1 MIEFE
6 SKEELSEF
14 LYLELL
20 TGILPV
26 NGKYII
32 SDGLEQYIK
41 KWDPRINQKSVIP
54 LALIDEI
61 KAKIV
66 DGLVDIFYDN
76 PYTQDGRRRTRVT
89 IRRPSGDSVT
99 ISTFTLKAT
108 QILSKF
114 IKDSPEE
121 LDNLVAGTLGYY
133 KENKGWSKIISNYFE
148 EGIYLNYA
156 QYLSVEDESN
166 SRYK

>member
-20 TGILPV
+20 TGILPI

-32 SDGLEQYIK
+32 SDGLQEYIK
-41 KWDPRINQKSVIP
+41 KWNPRINQKSVIA
-54 LALIDEI
+54 LALIDKI

-66 DGLVDIFYDN
+66 DGLVDIFYDD
-76 PYTQDGRRRTRVT
+76 PYTQDGKRRSRVT
-89 IRRPSGDSVT
+89 IRRPNGEPVT
-99 ISTFTLKAT
+99 LSIFTNKAT

-114 IKDSPEE
+114 IKEYPAE
-121 LDNLVAGTLGYY
+121 LDNLVFGTLGYY
-133 KENKGWSKIISNYFE
+133 IETNRWSKIISNYFE